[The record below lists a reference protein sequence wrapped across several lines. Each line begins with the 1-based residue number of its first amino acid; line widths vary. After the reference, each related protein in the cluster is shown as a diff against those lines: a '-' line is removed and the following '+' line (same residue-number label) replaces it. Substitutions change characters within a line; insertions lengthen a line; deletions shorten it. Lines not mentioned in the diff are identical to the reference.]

1 MFFKKLFMFP
11 KVTSKILANGS
22 MFTLGHCRHAA
33 LDRKS
38 VRRIEGPFTL
48 VAFSIVLL
56 MKKFDVHGIKK
67 NTHTKTYTC
76 IIPGFYGLYLVQ
88 PVNYPQAPIHDDLW
102 HNDE

>member
-67 NTHTKTYTC
+67 HTHK
-76 IIPGFYGLYLVQ
+76 
-88 PVNYPQAPIHDDLW
+88 NIHMYNSRVLW
-102 HNDE
+102 VVLGPASKLPTSPHSR